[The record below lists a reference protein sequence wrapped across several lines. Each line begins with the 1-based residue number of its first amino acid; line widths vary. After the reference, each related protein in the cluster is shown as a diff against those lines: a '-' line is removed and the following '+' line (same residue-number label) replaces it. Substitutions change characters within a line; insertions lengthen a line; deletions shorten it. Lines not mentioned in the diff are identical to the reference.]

1 MQMNEGHSNSN
12 IVHIVHACNYGIH
25 EEVKICLYLED
36 ACHRLI
42 QKHLSSHFVHKNI
55 MTEGFSCFFVQ
66 VWNLVSS
73 IKGKI

>member
-1 MQMNEGHSNSN
+1 MKAIQIPILF
-12 IVHIVHACNYGIH
+12 IVYYACNSGMH
-25 EEVKICLYLED
+25 EEVKICLFLED
-36 ACHRLI
+36 AYYHLI

-66 VWNLVSS
+66 MWNLVSS